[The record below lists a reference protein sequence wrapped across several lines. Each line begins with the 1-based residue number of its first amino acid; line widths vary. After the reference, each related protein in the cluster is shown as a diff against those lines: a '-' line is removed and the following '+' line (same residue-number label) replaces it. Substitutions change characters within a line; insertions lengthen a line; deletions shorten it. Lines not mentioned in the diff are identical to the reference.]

1 MTETQ
6 KLSRAEPNNELDS
19 PAAWV
24 PAMLAETDEHCH
36 KDAFAGH
43 ADEIEARTAHED
55 HDHYWSRLQCILRH
69 NGMVPGNDEPCSE

>member
-1 MTETQ
+1 
-6 KLSRAEPNNELDS
+6 
-19 PAAWV
+19 
-24 PAMLAETDEHCH
+24 MLAETDEHCH